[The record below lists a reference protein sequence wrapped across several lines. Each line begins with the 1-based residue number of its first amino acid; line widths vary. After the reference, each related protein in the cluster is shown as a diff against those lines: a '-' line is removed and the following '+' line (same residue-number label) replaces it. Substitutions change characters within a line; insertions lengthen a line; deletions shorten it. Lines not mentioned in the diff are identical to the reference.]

1 MAEIFDLN
9 EMIQEIEEDEKAEFV
24 KNRKM
29 SQEEIQKMVIEK
41 REERSKAHDKQ

>member
-1 MAEIFDLN
+1 MAETFDLN
-9 EMIQEIEEDEKAEFV
+9 EMIREIEEDEKAEFV

-41 REERSKAHDKQ
+41 QEERKKVHGQQ